1 MIENE
6 KVNVCYLSTK
16 SALKK
21 YGSIEE
27 LEENLVKKNPFLND
41 IFTHGEKLFDEPK
54 TISDFSF
61 KPKPPV
67 EDGVLMVGDA
77 AGLITPLCGNGMAMA
92 IHAAYI
98 VSNCVDAYFKKELTK
113 VQLEKKYTYEWKHA
127 FHSRLKVGYQ
137 MQKIM
142 GKEKISTLAMKS
154 LQVAPFLLPTI
165 VKKTSGKDFY
175 KHE

>member
-1 MIENE
+1 MFLKTGKN
-6 KVNVCYLSTK
+6 YLK
-16 SALKK
+16 SLKP
-21 YGSIEE
+21 
-27 LEENLVKKNPFLND
+27 LV
-41 IFTHGEKLFDEPK
+41 K

-61 KPKPPV
+61 KPKAPV
-67 EDGVLMVGDA
+67 EDGVLMMGDA

-92 IHAAYI
+92 IHAAFI
-98 VSNCVDAYFKKELTK
+98 ASNCIDAYFKKELTK
-113 VQLEKKYTYEWKHA
+113 VQLDKKYAYEWRNA

-142 GKEKISTLAMKS
+142 GKEKISTFAMKS

-175 KHE
+175 KK